1 MKHARFLS
9 TLLLATAA
17 GACAS
22 IDGGMRFVEA
32 PRLREADDRRAQLSL
47 SSAGAPRAA
56 TFRVFAEVRNPN
68 SSKLKLAEVKGS
80 LFLDGQE
87 AADVELPLDLELK
100 PRQEA
105 VVPIDV
111 SVPLDKSPALA
122 QALGRSGER
131 PGVAYRVDGTMTVET
146 EQGEPVFG
154 PLTLLEGQA
163 RVD

>member
-1 MKHARFLS
+1 MKNRFLPV
-9 TLLLATAA
+9 LLLATAS

-22 IDGGMRFVEA
+22 INGGMRFVEA
-32 PRLREADDRRAQLSL
+32 PRLREADNRRAQLSL
-47 SSAGAPRAA
+47 SAAAAPRAA

-68 SSKLKLAEVKGS
+68 SSRLKLAEVKGS
-80 LFLDGQE
+80 LFLNGQE

-111 SVPLDKSPALA
+111 SVPLEKAPALA
-122 QALGRSGER
+122 EALKGSAVE
-131 PGVAYRVDGTMTVET
+131 YRVDGTMKVET
-146 EQGEPVFG
+146 DQGQPVFG